1 MARARDAALSL
12 EEKLVQALV
21 PDEEQPYE
29 VPENWCWASVGSINM
44 YSSKSID
51 PATTPEENYEL
62 YSVPSSMDNYP
73 EIVKG
78 KEIGSTKQSVAKEDV
93 LLCKINPRINRVW
106 KVFDFTSNSLIASSE
121 WIIIRNAF
129 LNSDY
134 LMHCFRA
141 PFFRDYM
148 LSHVSG
154 VGGSLMRA
162 QPKHVQTYPI
172 PLPPL
177 PEQHRI
183 VEQIERLYRKLD
195 EAEERAQAVIDSY
208 EDRCASI
215 LHRAFT
221 GKLTEEWRQSHP
233 DSSVQDV
240 TIASVCRSLK
250 YGTAKKSKASGEIVV
265 LRMGNL
271 QNGEIDW
278 TDLAYSDDAE
288 DNEKYK
294 LFPGDV
300 LFNRTNSAE
309 KVGKTSIYRG
319 EHAAIYAGY
328 IIKLDYDHSIL
339 TGDYLN
345 YMLNTPETKEY
356 CNQVK
361 TDGVNQSNINA
372 KKIGAFIIP
381 LRGMAEQAEIVRIL
395 DSLLSI
401 ESAAKAAAERAIS
414 QIDTMKKSILA
425 RAFRGELGTNDPEDE
440 PAIELLKRTLTN
452 PEV

>member
-1 MARARDAALSL
+1 MARTKDKTLTL
-12 EEKLVQALV
+12 EEKLEQALV
-21 PDEEQPYE
+21 PVEEQPYE
-29 VPENWCWASVGSINM
+29 VPENWCWCHIADVLHLQAGKNISAKNISPQQDQAHPYPCFGGNGIRGYVASYNHDGDYPIIGRQGALCGNLNWASGQF
-44 YSSKSID
+44 Y
-51 PATTPEENYEL
+51 ATEHAVVT
-62 YSVPSSMDNYP
+62 
-73 EIVKG
+73 
-78 KEIGSTKQSVAKEDV
+78 TCSVAV
-93 LLCKINPRINRVW
+93 FNRW
-106 KVFDFTSNSLIASSE
+106 AYFILGYMN
-121 WIIIRNAF
+121 
-129 LNSDY
+129 LNQY
-134 LMHCFRA
+134 A
-141 PFFRDYM
+141 TAT
-148 LSHVSG
+148 
-154 VGGSLMRA
+154 A
-162 QPKHVQTYPI
+162 QPGLAVGNVEQL
-172 PLPPL
+172 PLALCSL

-183 VEQIERLYRKLD
+183 VDRIERLFAELD

-208 EDRCASI
+208 EGRRASI

-221 GKLTEEWRQSHP
+221 GELTEEWRQSHP

-395 DSLLSI
+395 DSLLTK
-401 ESAAKAAAERAIS
+401 ESAAKAAAERAIA

-440 PAIELLKRTLTN
+440 PAINLLKRTLTN